1 MALGQNAANVA
12 PPSLR
17 GSLLLTWRAR
27 RLSLPNR
34 ARMSR
39 PTRHRPEPASVEGR
53 LSVDAEMLLDQLKR
67 IASPPWTLVK
77 LNRLMIQSL
86 IDLNGQQPTLTWTM
100 TMTLSLITLLAWGGV
115 WIYVLGLMLD
125 TRSMS
130 IKPNTDLWSK
140 QHQKRNAWHICKRR
154 LIGPWLNRAF

>member
-1 MALGQNAANVA
+1 MPSSTLSEGARGRRTTAIGGKKGSQALASRKTRTECLEYHLDMLAELVSTLVMALGQNAANVA

-17 GSLLLTWRAR
+17 GFLLLTWRAR

-67 IASPPWTLVK
+67 IASPPWTLIK

-100 TMTLSLITLLAWGGV
+100 TMTLSLITLLA
-115 WIYVLGLMLD
+115 
-125 TRSMS
+125 
-130 IKPNTDLWSK
+130 
-140 QHQKRNAWHICKRR
+140 
-154 LIGPWLNRAF
+154 